1 MKALQKDVLQT
12 ALEIQDELLGSTIN
26 FSPQRTRDSTRV
38 DGIGLDYTA
47 DMRDSFHVS
56 NGLSNSSWFFHSP
69 LQYWSCDLEKI
80 KEDTNIIT
88 TINQHSNQSTSV
100 NVTLRHP
107 LVFSAKR
114 FEEHRLVAA
123 DALAIT
129 LIHGLDSPVGKQWE
143 IKAREMARRRSAKWN
158 VVPEE
163 VLSLSSELYQF
174 QFQGLSWFDWTYFA
188 IGYAWAVWSY
198 WRGISKIRALKSR
211 ATLLFAIVAH
221 IAASVGSSFTFCAI
235 LRIDLSKLPREAY
248 PLVAMFIS
256 LENIFRLTRA
266 IVTTPPNRTIPHRVG
281 EALGQVGHLALGSAL
296 GYLVFLG
303 VIYQVSHSGIRAFC
317 KFAAFAVCFEV
328 VYLVLFFTAVLSVD
342 IKKTELEDSLNSRR
356 PAKSSSDLQPQ
367 KKTWAAAL
375 LSGEASVFRRIAGTI
390 VILFFVILAYSHFNQ
405 DGMTSFSRVFDLLRP
420 DPGPSKAKSLRKAYV
435 DMHPARDP
443 IEWLRLQDH
452 ETSKEVIRVIK
463 PHASSALIKVYPPL
477 AFVLEGSDR
486 EPNDDGPR
494 QFLPAF
500 YDLKNHG
507 KIAYCLV
514 VAASVVLVRLLMNL
528 YLRGQLPNKDDD
540 EHEHIPLLTVKT
552 LSEGHTL
559 DIMLLTASS
568 DGALATVGLDRWIRI
583 WDIRNDVTG
592 YIVRDKTA
600 DVDVNP
606 FPVLAIAIDRNSNWL
621 ALLSAKDRVYL
632 WNIPEKRWGPSKQ
645 VELRKRKPLAFF
657 FGKATGELIDPIFI
671 VRHSGLMSELHME
684 SQVNSDLQIC
694 RGPLVSVQHHFEN
707 PTASSSNPPPRII
720 TSSKKGC
727 VHVASHLEQGWVSDG
742 LEVPYPDDDPDIL
755 SILPLPALSSFLA
768 VRKHTVDLIDIFTRK
783 VTHTFITKPMK
794 PGSLRCFHS
803 ARRRPQ
809 CGSVS
814 LATLA
819 LAYTCAE
826 TGNCIMQSYLPE
838 REGDTICFRDP
849 YTPGS
854 KTCCLW
860 RETVENRHEMENPG
874 QWETLQVGYVVGIR
888 KRESTAEPIQPTGR
902 LDQVV
907 ANSGLRRRGINERAS
922 QSSHGHKED
931 DAWEAWSMSNR
942 GEKST
947 FPLFDYYDKH
957 HLLVSSTGPMVK
969 VGHRSIAFAI
979 GNVVKVVS
987 VGIDK
992 FDDERSNDDGVYVGM
1007 AAASSRRKR
1016 PSAARVRAMT

>member
-1 MKALQKDVLQT
+1 
-12 ALEIQDELLGSTIN
+12 
-26 FSPQRTRDSTRV
+26 
-38 DGIGLDYTA
+38 
-47 DMRDSFHVS
+47 
-56 NGLSNSSWFFHSP
+56 
-69 LQYWSCDLEKI
+69 
-80 KEDTNIIT
+80 
-88 TINQHSNQSTSV
+88 
-100 NVTLRHP
+100 
-107 LVFSAKR
+107 
-114 FEEHRLVAA
+114 
-123 DALAIT
+123 
-129 LIHGLDSPVGKQWE
+129 
-143 IKAREMARRRSAKWN
+143 
-158 VVPEE
+158 
-163 VLSLSSELYQF
+163 
-174 QFQGLSWFDWTYFA
+174 
-188 IGYAWAVWSY
+188 
-198 WRGISKIRALKSR
+198 
-211 ATLLFAIVAH
+211 
-221 IAASVGSSFTFCAI
+221 
-235 LRIDLSKLPREAY
+235 
-248 PLVAMFIS
+248 
-256 LENIFRLTRA
+256 
-266 IVTTPPNRTIPHRVG
+266 VG

-296 GYLVFLG
+296 GYLVFLWA
-303 VIYQVSHSGIRAFC
+303 IYQVPHSGIRAFC
-317 KFAAFAVCFEV
+317 KFATFAVCFEV

-356 PAKSSSDLQPQ
+356 AAKSSSDLQLDQ
-367 KKTWAAAL
+367 KNWATAVL
-375 LSGEASVFRRIAGTI
+375 TGEASLFRRIAGTV

-405 DGMTSFSRVFDLLRP
+405 DWMMTFPRVFDLLRP
-420 DPGPSKAKSLRKAYV
+420 GPGTSNAMSLRKAYV

-452 ETSKEVIRVIK
+452 ETAKEVIRVIK
-463 PHASSALIKVYPPL
+463 PHANSALIKVYPPL

-494 QFLPAF
+494 QLLPAF

-507 KIAYCLV
+507 KTTYCLV
-514 VAASVVLVRLLMNL
+514 VAASVACVTLLMNL

-540 EHEHIPLLTVKT
+540 DEHEDEPLLTVKT
-552 LSEGHTL
+552 LGGGHTL
-559 DIMLLTASS
+559 DIMLLTASR

-583 WDIRNDVTG
+583 WDIRKDITG

-606 FPVLAIAIDRNSNWL
+606 FPVLAIAIDWDSNWL
-621 ALLSAKDRVYL
+621 ALLSATDKVYL
-632 WNIPEKRWGPSKQ
+632 WNIPEKRWGPSMQ
-645 VELRKRKPLAFF
+645 VELRTRKPLAFF
-657 FGKATGELIDPIFI
+657 FGKATGELIDPIVI
-671 VRHSGLMSELHME
+671 VRHNGVMSELHIE
-684 SQVNSDLQIC
+684 SQVNTELRIC
-694 RGPLVSVQHHFEN
+694 RSPLVSVRHHFEK

-742 LEVPYPDDDPDIL
+742 LDVPYPDDDPEIL

-768 VRKHTVDLIDIFTRK
+768 VRKHTVDLIDIFTHK

-794 PGSLRCFHS
+794 QGSLRCFHS
-803 ARRRPQ
+803 TRRRPQ
-809 CGSVS
+809 CGSVG

-826 TGNCIMQSYLPE
+826 TGNCVMQSYLPE

-888 KRESTAEPIQPTGR
+888 KREATTEPIQPTGR
-902 LDQVV
+902 YEQAI
-907 ANSGLRRRGINERAS
+907 ANSGMRRRGINERAS
-922 QSSHGHKED
+922 RSIDGHNED
-931 DAWEAWSMSNR
+931 DAWEAWSMSGR

-947 FPLFDYYDKH
+947 IPLFDSYDKH
-957 HLLVSSTGPMVK
+957 HLFISSTGPMAK

-992 FDDERSNDDGVYVGM
+992 FDEESSNDDGVFVGM

-1016 PSAARVRAMT
+1016 PNAARVRAMS